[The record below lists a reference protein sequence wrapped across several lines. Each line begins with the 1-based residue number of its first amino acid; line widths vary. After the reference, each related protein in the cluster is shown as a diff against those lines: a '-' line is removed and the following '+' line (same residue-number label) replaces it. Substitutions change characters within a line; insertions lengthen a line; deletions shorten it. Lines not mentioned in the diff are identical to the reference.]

1 MVRCARAFGLLIL
14 LVIVASCAGRAT
26 GKKTVGSMAVPEHGR
41 IVLHVAGK
49 PTWIVL
55 RNVGKVDL
63 AVEMLDAGGAE
74 LADQLL
80 PPGTSTERGGLLPKE
95 VFVSSPTGKTG
106 AVRWEVTDAEQVSVS
121 TE

>member
-1 MVRCARAFGLLIL
+1 MVRLATTVGLLML
-14 LVIVASCAGRAT
+14 LCVLASCAGRAT
-26 GKKTVGSMAVPEHGR
+26 GKKTVGSMPVPERGR

-55 RNVGKVDL
+55 RNVGKVNL
-63 AVEMLDAGGAE
+63 VVEMLDARGAE

-95 VFVSSPTGKTG
+95 VFVSSPSGKPG
-106 AVRWEVTDAEQVSVS
+106 SVRWEVTDAEQVTVS
-121 TE
+121 EE